1 MLRVEKHGFYR
12 FLSRGLRRTLVAAMV
27 LGAVLATAACSQVS
41 ERIRPATFVP
51 VSTEPKAQAR
61 EYIAMADRALA
72 DDQLSRPWR
81 NSAVQLYRKAL
92 KLDPNNRRALK
103 GLALA
108 DRRFVGL
115 ANAALSRGNVERAYT
130 LLDRAIELNP
140 ENQPARALRQSLVQ
154 QEQWLLALGK
164 ASVMELD
171 ARALSERQEALAKN
185 LQKLAVEL
193 ASSGERI
200 VIYTR
205 TDAEARWVYQ
215 QLKRAK
221 PEVFFSASTGLSATP
236 RIIRVPGSA

>member
-1 MLRVEKHGFYR
+1 MSRGKRLRVLMCMGDGCR
-12 FLSRGLRRTLVAAMV
+12 MA
-27 LGAVLATAACSQVS
+27 LALLLLLACVGCSQVV

-51 VSTEPKAQAR
+51 TSTEPKAQAR
-61 EYIAMADRALA
+61 EYIAAADRALA
-72 DDQLSRPWR
+72 DDHLSRPWR
-81 NSAVQLYRKAL
+81 NSAVKLYNRAL
-92 KLDPNNRRALK
+92 ALDPGNKRALK

-115 ANAALSRGNVERAYT
+115 ANAALSRGNFERAYK

-154 QEQWLLALGK
+154 QEQWLIAMGK

-171 ARALSERQEALAKN
+171 AKALSERQEALAKN
-185 LQKLAVEL
+185 LQKLAKEL
-193 ASSGERI
+193 AESGERI

-205 TDAEARWVYQ
+205 TDAEARWIYS

-221 PEVFFSASTGLSATP
+221 PEVFFSASTGLSASP
-236 RIIRVPGSA
+236 RIIRVPASV